1 VIDLEKKNYDQR
13 LEIIAELYRATEGSY
28 ANYLKARMSKSF
40 LFEIPAGK
48 DIEEAAKIINDAIRA
63 YDSYYFTVEVPE
75 SGANAGKIVITGVEG
90 NQRLFFN
97 LWKSN
102 GETSKHEAQWELVDE
117 CNGHSGANIGKR
129 GFGTYDLLIQNNRL
143 PVPEKTGY
151 FSPSKHEMPWPN
163 VEYDMVEFDYN
174 SGIRNIGGSG
184 VVGSYE
190 RSVTTHKFWVNKKL
204 REDATSKWSQFEA
217 ALKAAAGVAKAV
229 EAVEEVEE

>member
-1 VIDLEKKNYDQR
+1 VIDFEEKNYDQR

-63 YDSYYFTVEVPE
+63 YDSYYFTVVVPE
-75 SGANAGKIVITGVEG
+75 EGDNEGKLVITGVEG

-117 CNGHSGANIGKR
+117 CNEHEGANIGKR

-204 REDATSKWSQFEA
+204 REDATSKWHAFEA
-217 ALKAAAGVAKAV
+217 ALKAAAGVAEAV
-229 EAVEEVEE
+229 KAVEEVEE